1 TGINL
6 IGLTLGLGVS
16 ILIFFF
22 VQFESSFDNFHE
34 DADRVFR
41 IERHEKGEDGMSSG
55 FSTPIITAPTF
66 ATEFS
71 QVTHSTRMV
80 GSSAQTYLDE
90 ATTQTQ
96 RFLIVSPEFLEI
108 FDFKLLQGNKE
119 QALKDKFGVVITEE
133 TSKKYFG
140 EANPMGR
147 SIRMRMGENYEDY
160 TVTGLLEDLPSNSS
174 IQFEMLL
181 SDDNLDFIM
190 PKRNQESWYN
200 VYGDTYVKLNEAQS
214 KEAVEAGVEPM
225 MKKVLGENYREREYS
240 FTLQPIADIHLSNRT
255 DSGMAETTQPTLL
268 LILAGIAFLIL

>member
-1 TGINL
+1 
-6 IGLTLGLGVS
+6 
-16 ILIFFF
+16 
-22 VQFESSFDNFHE
+22 
-34 DADRVFR
+34 
-41 IERHEKGEDGMSSG
+41 
-55 FSTPIITAPTF
+55 
-66 ATEFS
+66 
-71 QVTHSTRMV
+71 
-80 GSSAQTYLDE
+80 
-90 ATTQTQ
+90 
-96 RFLIVSPEFLEI
+96 
-108 FDFKLLQGNKE
+108 
-119 QALKDKFGVVITEE
+119 
-133 TSKKYFG
+133 G

-160 TVTGLLEDLPSNSS
+160 TITGLLEDLPSNSS

-200 VYGDTYVKLNEAQS
+200 VYGDTYVKLNDAQS

-268 LILAGIAFLIL
+268 LILAGIAFLILLIACINFTTMAIGRSTTRVKEVGVRKTMGADFGQLVIQFLTEAFLITIAALVCGLILAEVLLPTF